1 MNSNQQD
8 QKRNNGDRG
17 RLVAS
22 WNEIQ
27 IHGIKPNQLKWIVGA
42 ASFTIVMLGIRFAAQ
57 AIADILNAIKP

>member
-27 IHGIKPNQLKWIVGA
+27 IHGIKPNQLKWIVVA